1 MTMKRLVLL
10 GGGHAQLAVLR
21 ALARTRPRG
30 IETVLVTPSP
40 WQYYSGMLPGWMAG
54 HYREDDC
61 RIDLRPL
68 AEAAGVRLLIGA
80 ATALDADQRRLRIA
94 NGDTRD
100 GAPGD
105 TLGDWLDYDL
115 LSLDIGSETDTAAL
129 DALGPDRLLPVKPL
143 PDFFAAWPRVLDAAC
158 ATEGFRLCVVGG
170 GAAGVELVLA
180 AAEALRRR
188 SAKAALALVCAPGSL
203 LAGHADCVRRRVLRQ
218 LGAAGIALHLGRAR
232 GEAGGLRLG
241 KRLAPDST
249 VPTERHTHAAQAAPS
264 DPRSPARRLAPARP
278 IPPAERRSPVD
289 DLLPAD
295 CVLAATGARPQSWLR
310 SSGLACSAGG
320 WVQVD
325 ALHRSP
331 SHPEV
336 FAAGDVCARTDRALA
351 RSGVHAVHAGPILA
365 ANLLATLDGSPPR
378 PYVPKPRS
386 LYLIAC
392 GPRHAIAS
400 WGPWSA
406 EGCWV
411 WRWKDWIDRGFISR
425 HRAPAADGRRS

>member
-1 MTMKRLVLL
+1 
-10 GGGHAQLAVLR
+10 
-21 ALARTRPRG
+21 
-30 IETVLVTPSP
+30 
-40 WQYYSGMLPGWMAG
+40 
-54 HYREDDC
+54 
-61 RIDLRPL
+61 
-68 AEAAGVRLLIGA
+68 GVRLLIGT

-105 TLGDWLDYDL
+105 ALGDTLDYDL

-143 PDFFAAWPRVLDAAC
+143 PAFFAAWPRVLDAAC

-188 SAKAALALVCAPGSL
+188 SAKAELALVCSPTSL
-203 LAGHADCVRRRVLRQ
+203 LAGHAERVRRRVLRQ
-218 LGAAGIALHLGRAR
+218 LGAAGIAVHLQRAS
-232 GEAGGLRLG
+232 GEAGGLRLSEILMSG
-241 KRLAPDST
+241 RAAPADQHA
-249 VPTERHTHAAQAAPS
+249 PTDHPAHSDHRSPSAPLAPS
-264 DPRSPARRLAPARP
+264 DR
-278 IPPAERRSPVD
+278 
-289 DLLPAD
+289 LLPAD

-310 SSGLACSAGG
+310 HSGLACTADG

-325 ALHRSP
+325 AHHRSP

-336 FAAGDVCARTDRALA
+336 FAAGDVCARTDRPLA
-351 RSGVHAVHAGPILA
+351 RSGVHAVHAGPVLA

-378 PYVPKPRS
+378 AYVPKPRS

-392 GPRHAIAS
+392 GPRHA
-400 WGPWSA
+400 
-406 EGCWV
+406 
-411 WRWKDWIDRGFISR
+411 
-425 HRAPAADGRRS
+425 

>member
-68 AEAAGVRLLIGA
+68 AAAAGVRLLIGA

-94 NGDTRD
+94 NGE
-100 GAPGD
+100 AHGD
-105 TLGDWLDYDL
+105 ILGDWLDYDL

-143 PDFFAAWPRVLDAAC
+143 PDFFAAWPQVLETAC
-158 ATEGFRLCVVGG
+158 AREGFRLCVVGG

-188 SAKAALALVCAPGSL
+188 SAKAELALVCSPTSL
-203 LAGHADCVRRRVLRQ
+203 LAGHAERVRRRVLRQ
-218 LGAAGIALHLGRAR
+218 LGAAGIAVHLQRAS
-232 GEAGGLRLG
+232 GEAGGLRLSEILMSG
-241 KRLAPDST
+241 RAAPADQHA
-249 VPTERHTHAAQAAPS
+249 PTDHPAHSDHRSPSAPLAPS
-264 DPRSPARRLAPARP
+264 DR
-278 IPPAERRSPVD
+278 
-289 DLLPAD
+289 LLPAD

-310 SSGLACSAGG
+310 HSGLACTADG

-325 ALHRSP
+325 AHHRSP

-336 FAAGDVCARTDRALA
+336 FAAGDVCARTDHALA

-378 PYVPKPRS
+378 AYVPKPRS

-400 WGPWSA
+400 WGNWSA
-406 EGCWV
+406 EGGWV
-411 WRWKDWIDRGFISR
+411 WRWKDWIDRGFIR
-425 HRAPAADGRRS
+425 KHRKLAVEGV

>member
-68 AEAAGVRLLIGA
+68 AEAAGVRLLIGT

-105 TLGDWLDYDL
+105 ALGDTLDYDL

-143 PDFFAAWPRVLDAAC
+143 PAFFAAWPRVLDAAC

-180 AAEALRRR
+180 AAEALRLR
-188 SAKAALALVCAPGSL
+188 SAKAELALVCSPTSL
-203 LAGHADCVRRRVLRQ
+203 LADHAERVRRRVLRQ
-218 LGAAGIALHLGRAR
+218 FDVAGITVHLQRAT

-241 KRLAPDST
+241 ESLGSGR
-249 VPTERHTHAAQAAPS
+249 AAPA
-264 DPRSPARRLAPARP
+264 DPLA
-278 IPPAERRSPVD
+278 
-289 DLLPAD
+289 
-295 CVLAATGARPQSWLR
+295 
-310 SSGLACSAGG
+310 SA
-320 WVQVD
+320 
-325 ALHRSP
+325 
-331 SHPEV
+331 
-336 FAAGDVCARTDRALA
+336 
-351 RSGVHAVHAGPILA
+351 
-365 ANLLATLDGSPPR
+365 
-378 PYVPKPRS
+378 
-386 LYLIAC
+386 
-392 GPRHAIAS
+392 
-400 WGPWSA
+400 
-406 EGCWV
+406 
-411 WRWKDWIDRGFISR
+411 
-425 HRAPAADGRRS
+425 

>member
-1 MTMKRLVLL
+1 MTIKRLVLL

-21 ALARTRPRG
+21 VLSRTRPQRV
-30 IETVLVTPSP
+30 ETVLVTPSP

-68 AEAAGVRLLIGA
+68 AAAAGVRLLIGA
-80 ATALDADQRRLRIA
+80 ATALDADQRRLRITP
-94 NGDTRD
+94 GDTFD
-100 GAPGD
+100 DAPGD
-105 TLGDWLDYDL
+105 APDETLDYDL

-143 PDFFAAWPRVLDAAC
+143 PDFFAAWPRVLEAAR
-158 ATEGFRLCVVGG
+158 ATKGYRLCVVGG
-170 GAAGVELVLA
+170 GAAGVELALA
-180 AAEALRRR
+180 AAEALRR
-188 SAKAALALVCAPGSL
+188 SAAKAEIALVCSPTSL
-203 LAGHADCVRRRVLRQ
+203 LAGHAERVRRRVLRQ
-218 LGAAGIALHLGRAR
+218 LGASGITLYLQRAT

-241 KRLAPDST
+241 ESLASDRVAPADRLAPPD
-249 VPTERHTHAAQAAPS
+249 H
-264 DPRSPARRLAPARP
+264 RSPPNPLAP
-278 IPPAERRSPVD
+278 D
-289 DLLPAD
+289 HGLLPAD
-295 CVLAATGARPQSWLR
+295 CVLAATGARPHRWLR
-310 SSGLACSAGG
+310 HSGLACTADG

-325 ALHRSP
+325 AHHRSP

-336 FAAGDVCARTDRALA
+336 FAAGDVCARTDRPLA

-378 PYVPKPRS
+378 AYVPKPSS

-400 WGPWSA
+400 WGNWST
-406 EGCWV
+406 EGGWV
-411 WRWKDWIDRGFISR
+411 WRWKDWIDRGFIRR
-425 HRAPAADGRRS
+425 HRTPAAGRA

>member
-21 ALARTRPRG
+21 ALASTRIQG
-30 IETVLVTPSP
+30 VETVLVTPSP

-68 AEAAGVRLLIGA
+68 AEAAGVRLLIGT

-100 GAPGD
+100 GAPGNALVD
-105 TLGDWLDYDL
+105 TLDYDL
-115 LSLDIGSETDTAAL
+115 LSLDIGSETDTATL

-143 PDFFAAWPRVLDAAC
+143 PAFFAAWPRVLEAAC
-158 ATEGFRLCVVGG
+158 AKAGFRLCVVGG

-180 AAEALRRR
+180 AAQALHRR
-188 SAKAALALVCAPGSL
+188 SAKAELALVCAPTSL
-203 LAGHADCVRRRVLRQ
+203 LAGHAERVRRRVLRQ
-218 LGAAGIALHLGRAR
+218 LGAAGIAVHLQRAS
-232 GEAGGLRLG
+232 GEVGGLRLG
-241 KRLAPDST
+241 EILTSDRAAPTDRRA
-249 VPTERHTHAAQAAPS
+249 PTDHPAPS
-264 DPRSPARRLAPARP
+264 DHRSPSVPRAPIDR
-278 IPPAERRSPVD
+278 
-289 DLLPAD
+289 LLPAD
-295 CVLAATGARPQSWLR
+295 CVIAATGARPQSWLR
-310 SSGLACSAGG
+310 HSGLACTADG

-325 ALHRSP
+325 AHHRSP
-331 SHPEV
+331 SHAEV
-336 FAAGDVCARTDRALA
+336 FAAGDVCARTDRPLA

-378 PYVPKPRS
+378 AYVPKPRS

-392 GPRHAIAS
+392 GSRHAIAS

-406 EGCWV
+406 EGGWV
-411 WRWKDWIDRGFISR
+411 WRWKDWIDRGFIR
-425 HRAPAADGRRS
+425 KHRKLAAEGL